1 MYESKTVIVDGFEV
15 LLDKNG
21 FVVFKDK
28 KIDPVNG
35 FVNLED
41 GNAKLKILL
50 TKLFIDNFGVNFL
63 NVIFKTKTDF
73 VVIDELINV
82 AYSEAG
88 KFYNLQKLEEI
99 LPKGENLEVIEKKK
113 AVKVSIK
120 ELYKKYFKAKNDAK
134 EKMSKLIL
142 EAKEIRVV
150 YKGRKVF
157 YNGEIV
163 YTLEPF
169 EELVVNDDGYLVLNE
184 GVETKFVLLK
194 AVI

>member
-1 MYESKTVIVDGFEV
+1 MYESKTVIVEGFEM
-15 LLDKNG
+15 LLDKAG

-35 FVNLED
+35 FINLED

-63 NVIFKTKTDF
+63 NVFFKTKTDF

-99 LPKGENLEVIEKKK
+99 SPKGENLEVIEKKK
-113 AVKVSIK
+113 AVKVSVNV
-120 ELYKKYFKAKNDAK
+120 LYKKYFKAKNEAK
-134 EKMSKLIL
+134 EEMSKLIL
-142 EAKEIRVV
+142 EAKEIRVF

-169 EELVVNDDGYLVLNE
+169 EELVVNSDGYLVLNE

>member
-1 MYESKTVIVDGFEV
+1 MYESKTVIIDGFE
-15 LLDKNG
+15 LFLDKAG

-28 KIDPVNG
+28 KIEAVNG
-35 FVNLED
+35 FINLED
-41 GNAKLKILL
+41 GSAKLKILL
-50 TKLFIDNFGVNFL
+50 TKLFIDNFDVNFL
-63 NVIFKTKTDF
+63 NVFFKTKTNF

-99 LPKGENLEVIEKKK
+99 IPKGENLEVIEKKK
-113 AVKVSIK
+113 AVKVSVK
-120 ELYKKYFKAKNDAK
+120 ELYKKYFKAKNEAK

-142 EAKEIRVV
+142 EAKEIKIT
-150 YKGRKVF
+150 YKNRKVY

-169 EELVVNDDGYLVLNE
+169 EELFVNKDGYLVLTE
-184 GVETKFVLLK
+184 GSETKFVLLK

>member
-1 MYESKTVIVDGFEV
+1 MYESKTVIVEGFEV

-35 FVNLED
+35 FINLED

-63 NVIFKTKTDF
+63 NVFFKTKTDF

-99 LPKGENLEVIEKKK
+99 SPKGENLEVIEKKK

-120 ELYKKYFKAKNDAK
+120 ELYKKYFKAKNEAK

-184 GVETKFVLLK
+184 GAETKFVLLK

>member
-1 MYESKTVIVDGFEV
+1 MYESKTVIVEGFEV

-35 FVNLED
+35 FISLED

-63 NVIFKTKTDF
+63 NVFFKTKTDF

-120 ELYKKYFKAKNDAK
+120 ELYKKYFKAKNEAK

-184 GVETKFVLLK
+184 GAETKFVLLK

>member
-1 MYESKTVIVDGFEV
+1 MYESKTVIVEGFEV

-35 FVNLED
+35 FINLED

-63 NVIFKTKTDF
+63 NVFFKTKTDF

-113 AVKVSIK
+113 AVKVSVK
-120 ELYKKYFKAKNDAK
+120 ELYKKYFKAKNEAK

-157 YNGEIV
+157 YNGKIV

-184 GVETKFVLLK
+184 GAETKFVLLK
-194 AVI
+194 VVI

>member
-1 MYESKTVIVDGFEV
+1 MYESKTVIVEGFEM

-35 FVNLED
+35 FINLED

-63 NVIFKTKTDF
+63 NVFFKTKTDF

-120 ELYKKYFKAKNDAK
+120 ELYKKYFKAKNAAK

-142 EAKEIRVV
+142 EAKEIKVV

-163 YTLEPF
+163 YTHEPI
-169 EELVVNDDGYLVLNE
+169 EELVVNGDGYLGLNE

>member
-1 MYESKTVIVDGFEV
+1 MYESKTVIVEGFEV

-35 FVNLED
+35 FINLED

-63 NVIFKTKTDF
+63 NVFFKTKTDF

>member
-1 MYESKTVIVDGFEV
+1 MYESKTVIIDGFE
-15 LLDKNG
+15 LFLDKAG

-28 KIDPVNG
+28 KIEAVNG
-35 FVNLED
+35 FINLED
-41 GNAKLKILL
+41 GGAKLKILL
-50 TKLFIDNFGVNFL
+50 TKVFIDNFGVNFL
-63 NVIFKTKTDF
+63 NVFFKTKTNF

-99 LPKGENLEVIEKKK
+99 IPKGENLEVIEKKN
-113 AVKVSIK
+113 AVKVSVK
-120 ELYKKYFKAKNDAK
+120 ELYKKYFKAKNEAK

-142 EAKEIRVV
+142 EAKEIKIT
-150 YKGRKVF
+150 YKNRKVY
-157 YNGEIV
+157 YNGKIV

-169 EELVVNDDGYLVLNE
+169 EELAVNDDGYLVLND
-184 GVETKFVLLK
+184 GAETKFVLLK

>member
-1 MYESKTVIVDGFEV
+1 MYESKTVIVEGFEV
-15 LLDKNG
+15 VLDKNG

-35 FVNLED
+35 FINLED

-63 NVIFKTKTDF
+63 NVFFKTKTDF

-99 LPKGENLEVIEKKK
+99 SPKGENLEVVEKKK

-120 ELYKKYFKAKNDAK
+120 ELYKKYFQAKNEAK

-169 EELVVNDDGYLVLNE
+169 EELVVNNDGYLVLNE

>member
-1 MYESKTVIVDGFEV
+1 MYESKTVIIDGFE
-15 LLDKNG
+15 LFLDKAG

-28 KIDPVNG
+28 KIEAVNG
-35 FVNLED
+35 FINLED
-41 GNAKLKILL
+41 GGAKLKILL
-50 TKLFIDNFGVNFL
+50 TKVFIDNFGVNFL
-63 NVIFKTKTDF
+63 NVFFKTKTNF

-99 LPKGENLEVIEKKK
+99 IPKGENLEVIEKKN
-113 AVKVSIK
+113 AVKVSVK
-120 ELYKKYFKAKNDAK
+120 ELYKKYFKAKNEAK

-142 EAKEIRVV
+142 EAKEIKIT
-150 YKGRKVF
+150 YKNRKVY
-157 YNGEIV
+157 YNGKIV

-169 EELVVNDDGYLVLNE
+169 EELAVNDDGYLILND
-184 GVETKFVLLK
+184 GAETKFVLLK

>member
-1 MYESKTVIVDGFEV
+1 MYESKTVIVEGFEM

-28 KIDPVNG
+28 RIDPVNG
-35 FVNLED
+35 FINLED

-63 NVIFKTKTDF
+63 NVFFKTKTDF

-99 LPKGENLEVIEKKK
+99 LPKDENLEVIEKKK

-120 ELYKKYFKAKNDAK
+120 ELYKKYFKAKNEAK

-169 EELVVNDDGYLVLNE
+169 EELVVNDAGYLVLNE

>member
-1 MYESKTVIVDGFEV
+1 MYESKTVIVEGFEV

-35 FVNLED
+35 FINLED

-63 NVIFKTKTDF
+63 NVFFKTKTDF

-120 ELYKKYFKAKNDAK
+120 ELYKKYFKAKNEAK

-169 EELVVNDDGYLVLNE
+169 EELVVNEDGYLVLNE
-184 GVETKFVLLK
+184 GAETKFVLLK

>member
-1 MYESKTVIVDGFEV
+1 MYESKTVIVEGFEV
-15 LLDKNG
+15 VLDKNG

-35 FVNLED
+35 FINLED

-63 NVIFKTKTDF
+63 NVFFKTKTDF

-99 LPKGENLEVIEKKK
+99 SPKGENLEVVEKKK

-120 ELYKKYFKAKNDAK
+120 ELYKKYFQAKNEAK

-169 EELVVNDDGYLVLNE
+169 EELVVNNNGYLVLNE

>member
-1 MYESKTVIVDGFEV
+1 MYESKTVIVEGFEV

-35 FVNLED
+35 FINLED

-63 NVIFKTKTDF
+63 NVFFKTKTDF

-120 ELYKKYFKAKNDAK
+120 ELYKKYFKAKNAAK

-142 EAKEIRVV
+142 EAKEIKVV

-169 EELVVNDDGYLVLNE
+169 EELVVNGDGYLVLNE

>member
-1 MYESKTVIVDGFEV
+1 MYESKTVIVEGFEM

-63 NVIFKTKTDF
+63 NVFFKTKTDF

-99 LPKGENLEVIEKKK
+99 LPKGENLEVVEKKK

-120 ELYKKYFKAKNDAK
+120 ELYKKYFKTKNEAK

-169 EELVVNDDGYLVLNE
+169 EEVVVNDDGYLVLNE
-184 GVETKFVLLK
+184 GSETKFVLLK

>member
-1 MYESKTVIVDGFEV
+1 MYESKTVIVEGFEV

-35 FVNLED
+35 FINLED

-63 NVIFKTKTDF
+63 NVFFKTKTDF

-120 ELYKKYFKAKNDAK
+120 ELYKKYFKAKNEAK

-169 EELVVNDDGYLVLNE
+169 EELVVNGDGYLVLNE

>member
-1 MYESKTVIVDGFEV
+1 MYESKTVIVEGFEV

-35 FVNLED
+35 FINLED

-63 NVIFKTKTDF
+63 NIFFKTKTDF

-120 ELYKKYFKAKNDAK
+120 ELYKKYFKAKNEAK

-169 EELVVNDDGYLVLNE
+169 EELVVNEDGYLVLNE

>member
-1 MYESKTVIVDGFEV
+1 MYESKTVIVEGFEM

-35 FVNLED
+35 FINLED

-63 NVIFKTKTDF
+63 NVFFKTKTDF

-99 LPKGENLEVIEKKK
+99 SPKGENLEVIEKKK

-120 ELYKKYFKAKNDAK
+120 ELYKKYFKAKNEAK

-184 GVETKFVLLK
+184 GAETKFVLLK

>member
-1 MYESKTVIVDGFEV
+1 MYESKTVIIDGFE
-15 LLDKNG
+15 LFLDKAG

-28 KIDPVNG
+28 KIEAVNG

-41 GNAKLKILL
+41 GGAKLKILL
-50 TKLFIDNFGVNFL
+50 TKLFIDNFDVNFL
-63 NVIFKTKTDF
+63 NVFFKTKTNF

-99 LPKGENLEVIEKKK
+99 IPKGENLEVIEKKN
-113 AVKVSIK
+113 AVKVSVK
-120 ELYKKYFKAKNDAK
+120 ELYKKYFKAKNEAK

-142 EAKEIRVV
+142 EAKEIKIT
-150 YKGRKVF
+150 YKNRKVY
-157 YNGEIV
+157 YNGKIV

-169 EELVVNDDGYLVLNE
+169 EELAVNDDGYLVLND
-184 GVETKFVLLK
+184 GAETKFVLLK

>member
-1 MYESKTVIVDGFEV
+1 MYESKTVIIDGFE
-15 LLDKNG
+15 LFLDKAG

-28 KIDPVNG
+28 KIEAVNG
-35 FVNLED
+35 FINLED
-41 GNAKLKILL
+41 GGAKLKILL
-50 TKLFIDNFGVNFL
+50 TKVFIDNFGVNFL
-63 NVIFKTKTDF
+63 NVFFKTKTNF

-99 LPKGENLEVIEKKK
+99 IPKGENLEVIEKKN
-113 AVKVSIK
+113 AVKVSVK
-120 ELYKKYFKAKNDAK
+120 ELYKKYFKAKNEAK

-142 EAKEIRVV
+142 EAKEIKIT
-150 YKGRKVF
+150 YKNRKVY

-169 EELVVNDDGYLVLNE
+169 EELAVNDDGYLVLND
-184 GVETKFVLLK
+184 GAETKFVLLK

>member
-1 MYESKTVIVDGFEV
+1 MYESKTVIVEGFEV

-35 FVNLED
+35 FINLED

-63 NVIFKTKTDF
+63 NVFFKTKTDF

-120 ELYKKYFKAKNDAK
+120 ELYKKYFKAKNEAK

-184 GVETKFVLLK
+184 GAETKFVLLK

>member
-1 MYESKTVIVDGFEV
+1 MYESKTVIIDGFE
-15 LLDKNG
+15 LFLDKAG

-28 KIDPVNG
+28 KIEAVNG

-41 GNAKLKILL
+41 GGAKLKILL
-50 TKLFIDNFGVNFL
+50 TKLFIDNFDVNFL
-63 NVIFKTKTDF
+63 NVFFKTKTNF

-99 LPKGENLEVIEKKK
+99 IPKGENLEVIEKKN
-113 AVKVSIK
+113 AVKVSVK
-120 ELYKKYFKAKNDAK
+120 ELYKKYFKAKNEAK
-134 EKMSKLIL
+134 EKMSKFIL
-142 EAKEIRVV
+142 EAKEIKIT
-150 YKGRKVF
+150 YKNRKVY

-169 EELVVNDDGYLVLNE
+169 EELDVNDDGYLILND
-184 GVETKFVLLK
+184 GAETKFVLLK

>member
-1 MYESKTVIVDGFEV
+1 MYESKTVIIDGFE
-15 LLDKNG
+15 LYLDKAG

-28 KIDPVNG
+28 KIEAVNG
-35 FVNLED
+35 FITLED
-41 GNAKLKILL
+41 GSAKLKILL
-50 TKLFIDNFGVNFL
+50 TKLFIDNFDVNFL
-63 NVIFKTKTDF
+63 NVFFKTKTNF

-99 LPKGENLEVIEKKK
+99 IPKGENLEVIEKKK
-113 AVKVSIK
+113 VVKVSVK
-120 ELYKKYFKAKNDAK
+120 ELYKKYFKAKNEAK

-142 EAKEIRVV
+142 EAKEIKIT
-150 YKGRKVF
+150 YKNRKVY

-169 EELVVNDDGYLVLNE
+169 EELFVNKDGYLVLTE
-184 GVETKFVLLK
+184 DSETKFVLLK

>member
-1 MYESKTVIVDGFEV
+1 MYESKTVIIDGFE
-15 LLDKNG
+15 LFLDKAG

-28 KIDPVNG
+28 KIEVVNG
-35 FVNLED
+35 FINLED
-41 GNAKLKILL
+41 GAAKLKILL
-50 TKLFIDNFGVNFL
+50 TKVFIDNFGVNFL
-63 NVIFKTKTDF
+63 NVFFKTKTNF

-99 LPKGENLEVIEKKK
+99 IPKGENLEVIEKKK
-113 AVKVSIK
+113 AVKVSVK
-120 ELYKKYFKAKNDAK
+120 ELYKKYFKAKNEAK

-142 EAKEIRVV
+142 EAKEIKIT
-150 YKGRKVF
+150 YKNRKVY

-169 EELVVNDDGYLVLNE
+169 EELFVNKDGYLVLTE
-184 GVETKFVLLK
+184 DSETKFVLLK

>member
-1 MYESKTVIVDGFEV
+1 MYESKTVIIDGFE
-15 LLDKNG
+15 LFLDKAG

-28 KIDPVNG
+28 KIEAVNG
-35 FVNLED
+35 FINLED
-41 GNAKLKILL
+41 GGAKLKILL
-50 TKLFIDNFGVNFL
+50 TKVFIDNFGVNFL
-63 NVIFKTKTDF
+63 NVFFKTKTNF

-99 LPKGENLEVIEKKK
+99 IPKGENLEVIEKKN
-113 AVKVSIK
+113 AVKVSVK
-120 ELYKKYFKAKNDAK
+120 ELYKKYFKAKNEAK

-142 EAKEIRVV
+142 EAKEIKIT
-150 YKGRKVF
+150 YKNRKVY
-157 YNGEIV
+157 YNGKIV

-169 EELVVNDDGYLVLNE
+169 EELAVNDDGYLVLND
-184 GVETKFVLLK
+184 GAKTKFVLLK

>member
-1 MYESKTVIVDGFEV
+1 MYESKTVIIDGFE
-15 LLDKNG
+15 LFLDKAG

-28 KIDPVNG
+28 KIEAVNG
-35 FVNLED
+35 FINLED
-41 GNAKLKILL
+41 GGAKLKILL
-50 TKLFIDNFGVNFL
+50 TKVFIDNFGVNFL
-63 NVIFKTKTDF
+63 NVFFKTKTNF

-99 LPKGENLEVIEKKK
+99 VPKGENLEVIEKKK
-113 AVKVSIK
+113 AVKVSVK
-120 ELYKKYFKAKNDAK
+120 ELYKKYFKAKNEAK

-142 EAKEIRVV
+142 EAKEIKIT
-150 YKGRKVF
+150 YKNRKVY

-169 EELVVNDDGYLVLNE
+169 EELAVNDDGYLVLND
-184 GVETKFVLLK
+184 GAETKFVLLK
-194 AVI
+194 VVI

>member
-1 MYESKTVIVDGFEV
+1 MYESKTVIVEGFEV

-35 FVNLED
+35 FINLED

-63 NVIFKTKTDF
+63 NVFFKTKTDF

-163 YTLEPF
+163 YTLDPF

-184 GVETKFVLLK
+184 GVKTKFVLLK

>member
-1 MYESKTVIVDGFEV
+1 MYESKTVIVEGFEV

-35 FVNLED
+35 FINLED
-41 GNAKLKILL
+41 GNAKRKILL
-50 TKLFIDNFGVNFL
+50 TQLFIDNFGVNFL
-63 NVIFKTKTDF
+63 NVFFKTKTDF

-163 YTLEPF
+163 YTLDPF

-184 GVETKFVLLK
+184 GVKTKFVLLK

>member
-1 MYESKTVIVDGFEV
+1 M
-15 LLDKNG
+15 N
-21 FVVFKDK
+21 VF
-28 KIDPVNG
+28 
-35 FVNLED
+35 
-41 GNAKLKILL
+41 
-50 TKLFIDNFGVNFL
+50 
-63 NVIFKTKTDF
+63 FKTKTNF

-99 LPKGENLEVIEKKK
+99 IPKGENLEVIEKKN
-113 AVKVSIK
+113 AVKVSVK
-120 ELYKKYFKAKNDAK
+120 ELYKKYFKAKNEAK

-142 EAKEIRVV
+142 EAKEIKIT
-150 YKGRKVF
+150 YKNRKVY

-169 EELVVNDDGYLVLNE
+169 EELAVNDDGYLVLND
-184 GVETKFVLLK
+184 GAETKFVLLK

>member
-1 MYESKTVIVDGFEV
+1 MYESKTVIVEGFEM

-63 NVIFKTKTDF
+63 NVFFKTKTDF

-99 LPKGENLEVIEKKK
+99 LPKGENLEVVEKKK
-113 AVKVSIK
+113 AVKVSVK
-120 ELYKKYFKAKNDAK
+120 ELYKKYFKAKNEVK

>member
-1 MYESKTVIVDGFEV
+1 MYESKTVIIDGFE
-15 LLDKNG
+15 LFLDKAG

-28 KIDPVNG
+28 KIEAVNG
-35 FVNLED
+35 FINLED
-41 GNAKLKILL
+41 GCAKLKILL
-50 TKLFIDNFGVNFL
+50 TKVFIDNFGVNFL
-63 NVIFKTKTDF
+63 NVFFKTKTNF

-82 AYSEAG
+82 SYSEAG

-99 LPKGENLEVIEKKK
+99 VPKGENLEVIEKKN
-113 AVKVSIK
+113 AVKVSVK
-120 ELYKKYFKAKNDAK
+120 ELYKKYFKAKNEAK

-142 EAKEIRVV
+142 EAKEIKIT
-150 YKGRKVF
+150 YKNRKVY

-169 EELVVNDDGYLVLNE
+169 EELAVNDDGYLVLND
-184 GVETKFVLLK
+184 GAETKFVLLK

>member
-1 MYESKTVIVDGFEV
+1 MYESKTVIVEGFEV

-35 FVNLED
+35 FINLED

-63 NVIFKTKTDF
+63 NVFFKTKTDF

-120 ELYKKYFKAKNDAK
+120 ELYKKYFKAKNEAK

-169 EELVVNDDGYLVLNE
+169 EELVVNGDGYLVLNE
-184 GVETKFVLLK
+184 GAETKFVLLK

>member
-1 MYESKTVIVDGFEV
+1 MYESKTVIVEGFEV

-35 FVNLED
+35 FINLED

-63 NVIFKTKTDF
+63 NVFFKTKTDF

-120 ELYKKYFKAKNDAK
+120 ELYKKYFKAKNEAK

-169 EELVVNDDGYLVLNE
+169 EELVVNEDGYLVLNE

>member
-1 MYESKTVIVDGFEV
+1 MYESKTVIIDGFE
-15 LLDKNG
+15 LYLDKAG

-28 KIDPVNG
+28 KIEAVNG
-35 FVNLED
+35 FINLED
-41 GNAKLKILL
+41 GSAKLKILL
-50 TKLFIDNFGVNFL
+50 TKLFIDNFDVNFL
-63 NVIFKTKTDF
+63 NVFFKTKTNF

-99 LPKGENLEVIEKKK
+99 IPKGENLEVIEKKK
-113 AVKVSIK
+113 VVKVSVK
-120 ELYKKYFKAKNDAK
+120 ELYKKYFKAKNEAK

-142 EAKEIRVV
+142 EAKEIKIT
-150 YKGRKVF
+150 YKNRKVY

-169 EELVVNDDGYLVLNE
+169 EELFVNKDGYLVLTE
-184 GVETKFVLLK
+184 DSETKFVLLK

>member
-1 MYESKTVIVDGFEV
+1 MYESKTVIVEGFEV

-35 FVNLED
+35 FINLED

-63 NVIFKTKTDF
+63 NVFFKTKTDF

-82 AYSEAG
+82 DYSEAG

-99 LPKGENLEVIEKKK
+99 SPKGENLEVVEKKK

-120 ELYKKYFKAKNDAK
+120 DLYKKYFKAKNEAK

-184 GVETKFVLLK
+184 GAETKFVLLK

>member
-1 MYESKTVIVDGFEV
+1 MYESKTVIVEGFEV

-35 FVNLED
+35 FINLED

-63 NVIFKTKTDF
+63 NVFFKTKTDF

-120 ELYKKYFKAKNDAK
+120 ELYKKYFKAKNEAK

>member
-1 MYESKTVIVDGFEV
+1 MYESKTVIVEGFEV

-35 FVNLED
+35 FINLED

-63 NVIFKTKTDF
+63 NVFFKTKTDF
-73 VVIDELINV
+73 VVIEELINV

-120 ELYKKYFKAKNDAK
+120 ELYKKYFKAKNEAK

-169 EELVVNDDGYLVLNE
+169 EELVVNGDGYLVLNE

>member
-1 MYESKTVIVDGFEV
+1 MYESKTVIVEGFEM

-35 FVNLED
+35 FINLED

-63 NVIFKTKTDF
+63 NVFFKTKTDF

-120 ELYKKYFKAKNDAK
+120 ELYKKYFKAKNEAK

-169 EELVVNDDGYLVLNE
+169 EELVVNEDGYLVLNE
-184 GVETKFVLLK
+184 GAETKFVLLK